1 MRRLLLAV
9 LAMPVAFT
17 GLAAADN
24 PVTIRWHGQ
33 SFFEVISPE
42 GVRIV
47 LDPHAIENYG
57 RISVQADLVLL
68 SHFHNDHTQVNV
80 VENIKKAKVI
90 TALKDD
96 KGDGRRVEWNAVD
109 EKRKDVRIRTVGT
122 YHDSVGGLE
131 RGKNGVFVI
140 DVAGLKIV
148 HLGDLGHE
156 LTPDQVRRI
165 GPVDVLM
172 IPVGGVYTLNG
183 NDAKTVVAQLKPRR
197 YIIPMHYGTD
207 VYDELLTAAEFLDE
221 QKEGTVR
228 KYAGN
233 ELTIDPKESAPKQPQ
248 IAVLYWTGKKDDK

>member
-17 GLAAADN
+17 GVAAADN

-57 RISVQADLVLL
+57 RISVHADLVLL
-68 SHFHNDHTQVNV
+68 SHLHNDHTQVNV

-90 TALKDD
+90 TALKDER
-96 KGDGRRVEWNAVD
+96 GDGRRVEWNAVD

-122 YHDSVGGLE
+122 YHDIVSGLE

-183 NDAKTVVAQLKPRR
+183 SDAKTVVGQLKPRR

-207 VYDELLTAAEFLDE
+207 VYDELLTVAEFLDE